1 MAIDFSKKTTF
12 LASEKTGKPFTP
24 EQEREIIKVIQDAYD
39 LSPTYDGL
47 PQRYIRDNAID
58 MFENWVNTLGKQIT
72 IIFLEGKFQAKT
84 NGSGLIEIDPNYAKK
99 GSYIGVNGTAI
110 RSTFKDALIHELGH
124 ALRYYQDDW
133 ENYIGTSNPANPTN
147 IRDYSGG
154 NVTYINR
161 IYKELGIPLQLS
173 YTASDYTE
181 KIIKPG
187 YEYTNGTKIDAA
199 LALGTAVKKERLS
212 SRKDWDSTPLGNS
225 NDLLIGSP
233 SSNTLK
239 SGPGN
244 DFLFG
249 GLGNDTLD
257 GGTGSDTGVYYG
269 LRKNY
274 FITQAANGDWTVQGI
289 TGLGKNAGIDTLKNI
304 EFLQFDDPD
313 PNRPGK
319 KKAWALDSTFIK
331 DIKREKSI
339 AFVFD
344 TTRNLVLPSLP
355 DFLANPFPTIVSSLD
370 NSKILAASILDVVFA
385 DPDNDVEIGVVGFN
399 DTTIGNSSQISLQ
412 FTEQAD
418 FTNRKAAAITAINNL
433 TASDGGDIAET
444 PFDGL
449 LLALNQLQ
457 WRDGGTHQIFLFTD
471 APAKDYAL
479 ADQVTALAHNIGST
493 IASTATTALAGG
505 ALNTFNLISSS
516 RDETTEIYTTQVQI
530 FTIFTGAADADTIA
544 LAAISNNN
552 DGALLTGSTND
563 RLLQQILATFNP
575 PPVNESFNRSP
586 TNDFNGD
593 GNSDILWRNTNGNIA
608 IWSLDGTIATSQSLG
623 SLTADWTIAGTG
635 DFNGDLTEDILWR
648 NDDGTV
654 VAWQL
659 NDSAFTTS
667 TVLGRVGTDW
677 KIAGTGDFNGD
688 SESDILWRNND
699 GTVALWQLNDL
710 AYTAGVSLGRVS
722 ADWKIAG
729 AADFNGDGESD
740 IL

>member
-1 MAIDFSKKTTF
+1 
-12 LASEKTGKPFTP
+12 
-24 EQEREIIKVIQDAYD
+24 
-39 LSPTYDGL
+39 
-47 PQRYIRDNAID
+47 
-58 MFENWVNTLGKQIT
+58 
-72 IIFLEGKFQAKT
+72 LE
-84 NGSGLIEIDPNYAKK
+84 
-99 GSYIGVNGTAI
+99 
-110 RSTFKDALIHELGH
+110 
-124 ALRYYQDDW
+124 
-133 ENYIGTSNPANPTN
+133 
-147 IRDYSGG
+147 
-154 NVTYINR
+154 
-161 IYKELGIPLQLS
+161 
-173 YTASDYTE
+173 
-181 KIIKPG
+181 
-187 YEYTNGTKIDAA
+187 
-199 LALGTAVKKERLS
+199 
-212 SRKDWDSTPLGNS
+212 
-225 NDLLIGSP
+225 
-233 SSNTLK
+233 
-239 SGPGN
+239 
-244 DFLFG
+244 
-249 GLGNDTLD
+249 

-289 TGLGKNAGIDTLKNI
+289 TGLGKTAGIDTLKNI

-313 PNRPGK
+313 PDRPGK
-319 KKAWALDSTFIK
+319 KKAWTLDSTFIK
-331 DIKREKSI
+331 DVKREKSI

-355 DFLANPFPTIVSSLD
+355 DFLTNPFPTIVSSLD
-370 NSKILAASILDVVFA
+370 NSKILASSILDAVFA
-385 DPDNDVEIGVVGFN
+385 DPDNDAEIGIVGFN
-399 DTTIGNSSQISLQ
+399 DTTIGNSSQIALS
-412 FTEQAD
+412 FTEQDD
-418 FTNRKAAAITAINNL
+418 FIDRKAAALEAIDSL

-479 ADQVTALAHNIGST
+479 ADQVTALARNIGST

-505 ALNTFNLISSS
+505 ALNTFNLVSSS
-516 RDETTEIYTTQVQI
+516 LDETTDLYTTQVQI
-530 FTIFTGAADADTIA
+530 FTIFTGAADADTTA

-563 RLLQQILATFNP
+563 KLLQQILATFNP
-575 PPVNESFNRSP
+575 PPVDESFNRSP

-608 IWSLDGTIATSQSLG
+608 IWSLDGTIATPQSLG

-677 KIAGTGDFNGD
+677 TIAGTGDFNGD

-699 GTVALWQLNDL
+699 GTVALWQLNDS

-722 ADWKIAG
+722 AD
-729 AADFNGDGESD
+729 
-740 IL
+740 